1 MLRRN
6 GEQAVFYGFD
16 GAVDDGVYSVDDV
29 VDEGLFV
36 VSEKDGESSNVIL
49 PKEYIGSAL

>member
-1 MLRRN
+1 MLRGN

-29 VDEGLFV
+29 VDEGLSG
-36 VSEKDGESSNVIL
+36 VSAKGEERSNVVL
-49 PKEYIGSAL
+49 PRVYIGSAL